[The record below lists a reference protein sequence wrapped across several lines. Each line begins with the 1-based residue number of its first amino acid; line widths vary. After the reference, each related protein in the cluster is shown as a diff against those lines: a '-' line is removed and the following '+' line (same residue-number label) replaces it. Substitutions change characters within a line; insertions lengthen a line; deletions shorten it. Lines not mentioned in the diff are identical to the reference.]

1 MNLKVKIIYLFIFF
15 FPIYV
20 VCQPRVITSKIQYN
34 SSVKANPAN
43 KLLNIKKL
51 IPNIIL
57 DLKYS
62 TNNNFTKLKL
72 YNNTKTTY
80 LRYDA
85 AMALLEVQNFLTL
98 QGYTLKIFDA
108 YRPYAVTKLMW
119 NLIKDERYVANPK
132 NGSGHN
138 KGTSVDLTIV
148 KISSNTELDMG
159 TGFDNFT
166 DTAHHSFTSKLNA
179 DVIHNRNLLKTTME
193 QFGFKSLETE
203 WWHYSWKTLE
213 EFDVID
219 ISFKMLKRLTK

>member
-1 MNLKVKIIYLFIFF
+1 
-15 FPIYV
+15 
-20 VCQPRVITSKIQYN
+20 
-34 SSVKANPAN
+34 
-43 KLLNIKKL
+43 
-51 IPNIIL
+51 
-57 DLKYS
+57 
-62 TNNNFTKLKL
+62 
-72 YNNTKTTY
+72 
-80 LRYDA
+80 
-85 AMALLEVQNFLTL
+85 MALLEVQNFLTL

-219 ISFKMLKRLTK
+219 ISFAMLKRLTK